1 MYKMGIML
9 LIAVLAAGPVT
20 ASDKTDVMAVIHQWV
35 DSFNKG
41 DEKAALA
48 TCADE
53 GSIID
58 DIEPH
63 EWHGSGMCSHW
74 MESLH
79 AWVAK
84 NEISETHVT
93 AGRARHVD
101 LNGAH
106 AYVVLPMT
114 FAYKDHGKPMKQTG
128 SLATMS
134 LTKSNSGW
142 RISGW
147 AWADG
152 VTTAASADG
161 GQ

>member
-9 LIAVLAAGPVT
+9 LIAVISSRAVT

-93 AGRARHVD
+93 AGR
-101 LNGAH
+101 
-106 AYVVLPMT
+106 
-114 FAYKDHGKPMKQTG
+114 HGT
-128 SLATMS
+128 S
-134 LTKSNSGW
+134 
-142 RISGW
+142 ISMVHMRTW
-147 AWADG
+147 
-152 VTTAASADG
+152 SSR
-161 GQ
+161 